1 MILHFIGSLSLQ
13 CQMHIESFMVN
24 ESTQKVLILT
34 WLGPFFFFFRTMTG
48 SYCAILVMTI
58 CVIFWSAKSLLI
70 YDTDHIGLIVAR
82 WFSWMRI
89 LWMYSEFWCFPS
101 IYSLELHGYEKKNI
115 QVRIKVDKLAIF
127 SSFSVKPINAINHL
141 TMGRSCFKRVQKG
154 IIMICMKSKYYVW

>member
-1 MILHFIGSLSLQ
+1 MINVKLNTLNNTLLYDLSRYILQSSCFVMILHFIGSLSLQ

-34 WLGPFFFFFRTMTG
+34 WLGPFFFFRTMTG

-58 CVIFWSAKSLLI
+58 CVVFWSAKSLLI

-89 LWMYSEFWCFPS
+89 LWKYSEFWCFPS
-101 IYSLELHGYEKKNI
+101 IYSLELHGYEKKYTSPN
-115 QVRIKVDKLAIF
+115 K
-127 SSFSVKPINAINHL
+127 
-141 TMGRSCFKRVQKG
+141 GR
-154 IIMICMKSKYYVW
+154 